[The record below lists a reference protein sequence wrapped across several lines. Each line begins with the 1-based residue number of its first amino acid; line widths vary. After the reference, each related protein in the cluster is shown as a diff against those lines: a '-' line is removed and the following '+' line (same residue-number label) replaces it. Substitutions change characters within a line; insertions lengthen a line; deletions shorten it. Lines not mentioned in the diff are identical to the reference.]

1 MTIETRLEQ
10 LVFIKKNILPKYDNL
25 DKFLENVVKD
35 QKIITSIAICLYDM
49 DDGLTYVE
57 KYFKNKKTFGKEEVN
72 DVMKNLDIP
81 DKIIEYITSG
91 KMSEIVN
98 EVEAAW
104 QVNIEVVNSEFK
116 YCSSCKVFYNLNTN
130 CGHST
135 TNPILSKNNNKYIIY
150 KKQIKNLSDNNIT
163 IISEYLSNDIIN
175 FKPND
180 FSIQKDQI
188 ISTVF
193 RNGNTKDYRYWNLE
207 NDSITITN
215 KYFIINCYNCD
226 SCISNSNVETI
237 MRSNKIVK
245 KIKIPFSPNL
255 VVKTPIGIV
264 SVSQISYIPNFIV
277 EH

>member
-1 MTIETRLEQ
+1 MTIASRLEQ

-35 QKIITSIAICLYDM
+35 QKITTSIAICLYDM

-57 KYFKNKKTFGKEEVN
+57 KYFKNKKTFGKDEVN

-81 DKIIEYITSG
+81 DKIIEYVTSG

-98 EVEAAW
+98 EVETAW
-104 QVNIEVVNSEFK
+104 QVKIEVANYKSK
-116 YCSSCKVFYNLNTN
+116 YCSLCKIFQDYNYN
-130 CGHST
+130 CGHP
-135 TNPILSKNNNKYIIY
+135 NNFIKLSEINKYIIH

-163 IISEYLSNDIIN
+163 IISENLSNDIIN
-175 FKPND
+175 FTPND
-180 FSIQKDQI
+180 LSIKKDQI
-188 ISTVF
+188 INTTF
-193 RNGNTKDYRYWNLE
+193 RKGNTKDYKYWNLE

-215 KYFIINCYNCD
+215 KYFIVNCYNCD
-226 SCISNSNVETI
+226 SCISTSNVETI
-237 MRSNKIVK
+237 VRSNKIVK